1 LEKSVSG
8 NKHWI
13 LAVFLRFSSKSEQQS
28 HRLHQEIKMTHF
40 VQYHNPDVM
49 DPFRPSPT
57 FGIVTDKRGGLRKG
71 DTVWLVT
78 GEGRPR
84 EYFLCETF
92 VVERV
97 ASQIAGKFTYRVSGS
112 DGKSL
117 YPLKI
122 DKTASW
128 FRELLKVTGNFRYGL
143 QPIKNQSIVG
153 TLRHLSQ

>member
-1 LEKSVSG
+1 
-8 NKHWI
+8 
-13 LAVFLRFSSKSEQQS
+13 
-28 HRLHQEIKMTHF
+28 
-40 VQYHNPDVM
+40 M
-49 DPFRPSPT
+49 DPFRPSTT
-57 FGIVTDKRGGLRKG
+57 FGIVTDKRGGLLKG

-78 GEGRPR
+78 GEGKPR

-92 VVERV
+92 VVARV
-97 ASQIAGKFTYRVSGS
+97 ASQTAGKFTYHVSGS

-128 FRELLKVTGNFRYGL
+128 FRELLRVTGNFRYGL

-153 TLRHLSQ
+153 ALEHLSQ